1 MNLTLVSLLLLVVA
15 LAVILSPRLITPSDG
30 LLPSYSSKLY
40 RLNFATKAS
49 ELPL

>member
-1 MNLTLVSLLLLVVA
+1 VNLTLSILLFLVVA

-40 RLNFATKAS
+40 RLLLNFATKAS
-49 ELPL
+49 